1 MASRQMRFG
10 RSAAALVILA
20 FLGGCLPEHV
30 AETPHIYGS
39 VLDAGSGAPIGGAT
53 LHYPDYPAT
62 VVTTGADGGFN
73 FPAIRKWEIVVLF
86 GDRNTAMRLNVAALG
101 YRSRSFRVYLGAP
114 GRCAIQLQREGSDS
128 ARGIEPGRSSRTPVA
143 PDWDARDAL
152 CT

>member
-1 MASRQMRFG
+1 MASRQIRFG
-10 RSAAALVILA
+10 RNAAALVILA
-20 FLGGCLPEHV
+20 FLGGCLPEYV
-30 AETPHIYGS
+30 SETPSIYGS

-53 LHYPDYPAT
+53 LRYPDFPAT

-73 FPAIRKWEIVVLF
+73 FPAIRKWEIVILF
-86 GDRNTAMRLNVAALG
+86 GDRNPAMTLNVAAPG
-101 YRSRSFRVYLGAP
+101 YRSRSLRVYLGAP

-128 ARGIEPGRSSRTPVA
+128 ARGIGSGRSSWARVV